1 MTSGLKALCFAL
13 LFLIAASPVRADWPG
28 AWGLAQLGESLAETT
43 EGKVRFRE
51 FRTVSYLN
59 APIELSG
66 YVMRRG
72 NRIEKHILSPF
83 QESIVIDGDTVDVD
97 TAEGEHHRFDVNDH
111 GLIKGLAT
119 ALQATLSGNL
129 LVLEKQFDVILS
141 GAPTGWTLHL
151 TPLEADLRQVL
162 PGITL
167 TGVNG
172 LVETIEIE
180 GEHGDISMMT
190 LQHTSP

>member
-13 LFLIAASPVRADWPG
+13 LFLGAVFPLRADWPG
-28 AWGLAQLGESLAETT
+28 AWGLAQLGESLAEMT
-43 EGKVRFRE
+43 EGKVQFRE
-51 FRTVSYLN
+51 FRTVSYLD
-59 APIELSG
+59 APIVLSG
-66 YVMRRG
+66 YVMRQG
-72 NRIEKHILSPF
+72 NRIEKHIISPF
-83 QESIVIDGDTVDVD
+83 QESIVIDGNTVDVD

-129 LVLEKQFDVILS
+129 LALEKQFDVILS
-141 GAPTGWTLHL
+141 GTPTGWTLHL
-151 TPLEADLRQVL
+151 IPLEADLRQAL
-162 PGITL
+162 PGIRL

-190 LQHTSP
+190 LQHTAP